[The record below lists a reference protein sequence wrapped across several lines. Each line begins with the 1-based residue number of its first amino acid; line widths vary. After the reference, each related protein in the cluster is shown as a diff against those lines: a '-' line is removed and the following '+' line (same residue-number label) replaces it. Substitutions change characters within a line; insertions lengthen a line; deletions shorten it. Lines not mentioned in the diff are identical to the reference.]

1 MELETTF
8 MANSSA
14 GPYHA
19 SELSG
24 NAFREYLTA
33 MSGWQIA
40 ATILMALITYDQ
52 GQKISPRDTMIR
64 IADTPSHVH
73 QEQGINCR
81 ANVQDSIHGT
91 IHSSTIS
98 RF

>member
-1 MELETTF
+1 MELETTL

-14 GPYHA
+14 EPYHA

-40 ATILMALITYDQ
+40 ATILMVLITYDQ
-52 GQKISPRDTMIR
+52 SQKISPRDTMIR

-73 QEQGINCR
+73 QEQRINCR